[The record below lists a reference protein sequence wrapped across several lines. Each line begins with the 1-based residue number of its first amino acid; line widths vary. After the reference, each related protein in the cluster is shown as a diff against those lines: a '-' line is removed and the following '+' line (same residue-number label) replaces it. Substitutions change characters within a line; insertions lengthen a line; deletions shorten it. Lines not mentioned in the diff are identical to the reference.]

1 MDNIK
6 IAGVT
11 PNDVA
16 RLQDISIQTFSETFS
31 AVNTPEDMAQYL
43 NESLSLNKLSDELNN
58 KSSQFYFAV
67 RGEQVIG
74 YLKLNTGQAQTDVKD
89 NDALEIERI
98 YVSQAFLG
106 KNIGKLLYEKAVQIA
121 RQVGARYIWLGVW
134 EKNFRAISFYRKNGF
149 VEFDQHVFMLGTD
162 RQIDIMMKKDLT
174 NN

>member
-6 IAGVT
+6 IVGVT

-16 RLQDISIQTFSETFS
+16 RLQDISIQTFAETFS

-43 NESLSLNKLSDELNN
+43 NESLSLSKLSDELNN

-67 RGEQVIG
+67 QGEQVIG

-134 EKNFRAISFYRKNGF
+134 EKNFRAISFYKKNGF

-162 RQIDIMMKKDLT
+162 RQIDIMMKKALT
-174 NN
+174 ND

>member
-6 IAGVT
+6 IVGVT

-31 AVNTPEDMAQYL
+31 AVNSPEDMAQYL
-43 NESLSLNKLSDELNN
+43 NESLSLSKLSDELNN

-67 RGEQVIG
+67 QGEQVIG
-74 YLKLNTGQAQTDVKD
+74 YLKLNTGQAQTDVKA

-121 RQVGARYIWLGVW
+121 QQAGARYIWLGVW
-134 EKNFRAISFYRKNGF
+134 EKNFRAISFYKKNGF

-174 NN
+174 ND

>member
-6 IAGVT
+6 IVGVT

-43 NESLSLNKLSDELNN
+43 NESLSLSKLSDELNN

-67 RGEQVIG
+67 QGEQVIG

-121 RQVGARYIWLGVW
+121 RQAGARYIWLGVW
-134 EKNFRAISFYRKNGF
+134 EKNFRAISFYKKNGF

-174 NN
+174 ND

>member
-6 IAGVT
+6 IVGVT

-31 AVNTPEDMAQYL
+31 AVNSPEDMAQYL
-43 NESLSLNKLSDELNN
+43 NESLSLSKLSDELNN

-67 RGEQVIG
+67 QGEQVIG
-74 YLKLNTGQAQTDVKD
+74 YLKLNTGQAQTDIKA

-121 RQVGARYIWLGVW
+121 QQAGARYIWLGVW
-134 EKNFRAISFYRKNGF
+134 EKNFRAISFYKKNGF

-174 NN
+174 ND

>member
-6 IAGVT
+6 IVGVT

-31 AVNTPEDMAQYL
+31 AVNSPEDMAQYL
-43 NESLSLNKLSDELNN
+43 NESLSLSKLSDELNN

-67 RGEQVIG
+67 QGEQVIG

-121 RQVGARYIWLGVW
+121 QQAGARYIWLGVW
-134 EKNFRAISFYRKNGF
+134 EKNFRAISFYKKNGF

-174 NN
+174 ND

>member
-6 IAGVT
+6 IVGVT

-16 RLQDISIQTFSETFS
+16 QLQDISIQTFAETFS

-43 NESLSLNKLSDELNN
+43 NESLSLSKLSDELNN

-67 RGEQVIG
+67 QGEQVIG

-134 EKNFRAISFYRKNGF
+134 EKNFRAISFYKKNGF

-162 RQIDIMMKKDLT
+162 RQIDIMMKKALT
-174 NN
+174 ND